1 MELDNTIQAM
11 QKMGLNVVTQGK
23 KILKKKKKVTK
34 RGDLIKGFDYNV
46 TGSSNSVDL
55 QFVFGK
61 AKKYWQFVD
70 EGVRGKGG
78 YSPGKGAKKN
88 KSGDARG
95 MSPIRGKGSP
105 FKFKKNNLK
114 QGVIAKWIKNKP
126 LKLRGADGKFME
138 KTQKNIKSA
147 AFVIGRA
154 IVKRGLERTQFFS
167 TPYKKINTNLI
178 VEAFSKDLENNLES
192 GLEDIT
198 ITIGT

>member
-1 MELDNTIQAM
+1 
-11 QKMGLNVVTQGK
+11 
-23 KILKKKKKVTK
+23 
-34 RGDLIKGFDYNV
+34 
-46 TGSSNSVDL
+46 
-55 QFVFGK
+55 
-61 AKKYWQFVD
+61 
-70 EGVRGKGG
+70 
-78 YSPGKGAKKN
+78 
-88 KSGDARG
+88 
-95 MSPIRGKGSP
+95 MSTIRGKGSP

-126 LKLRGADGKFME
+126 LKLRGSDGKFME

-167 TPYKKINTNLI
+167 KPYKKINTNLI